1 MHARSTTIHG
11 DPACIDDAVAY
22 LQNKMLPELI
32 QHEGCLGLSALTDRE
47 TGRCIVTT
55 AWTDQALMRATAEG
69 IRPWRHSVEH
79 MLGSQH
85 SDVQEWEIAV
95 LHRDRPAGDGAAA
108 QVTWA
113 RTAPEDVDGLLG
125 AYRTDLLPRLQQL
138 PGFCSV
144 SVLVDRR
151 AGRTVAVTSFQSEE
165 ARSRDRARQSHAQF
179 AQGKG
184 STIIDVHDMELAL
197 AHLRVPELV

>member
-11 DPACIDDAVAY
+11 DPACIDDAIAY
-22 LQNKMLPELI
+22 LQNKMLPELV
-32 QHEGCLGLSALTDRE
+32 QHEGCLGLSALTDQE

-55 AWTDQALMRATAEG
+55 AWTDQAAMRATAEG
-69 IRPWRHSVEH
+69 IRPWRHSVER

-113 RTAPEDVDGLLG
+113 RTAPADVDRLLG
-125 AYRTDLLPRLQQL
+125 AYRTDLLPRLQEL

-151 AGRTVAVTSFQSEE
+151 AGRTAAVTSFESHGPQLRE
-165 ARSRDRARQSHAQF
+165 RARQLHSQF
-179 AQGKG
+179 AQAKG
-184 STIIDVHDMELAL
+184 STIVDVDDMDLAL